1 MENTE
6 HIKTI
11 LCYGDSNT
19 WGAIPGARHERF
31 PLHVRWPG
39 LLQDILG
46 EGYYVIEEGLSG
58 RTTSIDD
65 PFEDG
70 RNGRTSLMS
79 CLQTH
84 NPIDLVVLLLGTN
97 DLKARFSFT
106 TFDITKGVAL
116 LVTIIQQSKL
126 GMKNQSPHVL
136 LVAPPPIGKLS
147 DYAEEFKGGTIKSLH
162 LADHYR
168 LKAAELGCEFLD
180 AGTVIQ
186 SSKKD
191 GIHWESADH
200 KKIARA
206 IANKIIDL
214 QDISDNKN

>member
-6 HIKTI
+6 LVKTI

-19 WGAIPGARHERF
+19 WGRIPGAHHERY

-39 LLQDILG
+39 LLQNILG
-46 EGYYVIEEGLSG
+46 EGYYVIEEGLCG

-70 RNGRTSLMS
+70 RNGKTSLMP
-79 CLQTH
+79 CLRTH
-84 NPIDLVVLLLGTN
+84 SPIDLVILLLGGN
-97 DLKARFSFT
+97 DLKARFSYT
-106 TFDITKGVAL
+106 AFDVTRGVGL
-116 LVTIIQQSKL
+116 LVSIIQQSKL
-126 GMKNQSPHVL
+126 GPRNQSPNVL
-136 LVAPPPIGKLS
+136 LIAPSPISKLS
-147 DYAEEFKGGTIKSLH
+147 DYAEEFEGGTIKSQH

-180 AGTVIQ
+180 AGTLVN

-191 GIHWESADH
+191 GLHWESADH
-200 KKIARA
+200 KKMARA
-206 IANKIIDL
+206 IANKI
-214 QDISDNKN
+214 